1 MRRHLFC
8 IATLL
13 SLNAGLVADTIAA
26 PVAAPTQAAFQP
38 FTGRVTGQRV
48 RLRAGYEGDSAI
60 IKEVNRGDLLII
72 EGEKHDFYAVHPPKG
87 TKGYIFRSYVLDNVV
102 EGSRV
107 NVRLSPDL
115 DAPIIGQL
123 QAGTRVEGQPCA
135 SNPKWLEIV
144 PSEGVHFYVA
154 KKFVEHA
161 GDVNFLTQCDQRRQ
175 EVNHLLNS
183 AYLIGQGELRKS
195 FPEIN
200 LAKIHEGF
208 DRILTEY
215 QEFPEQVARAQEA
228 KKLIQETY
236 LQKQIAYLE
245 TQAKQSS
252 DQMAARNAALTAELA
267 NYQDRLQE
275 LETALNEQREQAH
288 AAMLAYDAASEETTV
303 AAPHVTGSPTLAPAT
318 THPLVTTLPMTDQ
331 MRHWQPAEDALFA
344 QWSEENETGSEETF
358 YADQRLSGEILH
370 GVVHHFDRAV
380 KNPPGDYILMRNNRT
395 LAYLYSTQVNL
406 DTLVGKEVTLLGSPR
421 DNHHFAF
428 PAYFVLKA
436 E

>member
-13 SLNAGLVADTIAA
+13 SLNAGLVADATAP

-123 QAGTRVEGQPCA
+123 HAGTRVEGQPCT

-144 PSEGVHFYVA
+144 PNEGVHFYVA
-154 KKFVEHA
+154 KKFIEHA
-161 GDVNFLTQCDQRRQ
+161 GDIHFLSLCEQRRQ

-183 AYLIGQGELRKS
+183 AYLVGQGELRKA

-208 DRILTEY
+208 DRILSEY
-215 QEFPEQVARAQEA
+215 QEFPEQLARAQEA

-245 TQAKQSS
+245 VQSQQSS
-252 DQMAARNAALTAELA
+252 DQLAARNAALTAELA
-267 NYQDRLQE
+267 NYQDRLHE
-275 LETALNEQREQAH
+275 LEASLNEQREQAH
-288 AAMLAYDAASEETTV
+288 AAMVAYDTTSEETTV
-303 AAPHVTGSPTLAPAT
+303 AAPHLTASPLAAPST
-318 THPLVTTLPMTDQ
+318 TPMPVIHLSMTDQ
-331 MRHWQPAEDALFA
+331 MRRWQPCEEALFR
-344 QWSEENETGSEETF
+344 QWSEENEQDSEETF
-358 YADQRLSGEILH
+358 YADQRLNGEILH
-370 GVVHHFDRAV
+370 GVVHHFDRAI

-395 LAYLYSTQVNL
+395 VAYLYSTQVNL

-428 PAYFVLKA
+428 PTYFVLKA